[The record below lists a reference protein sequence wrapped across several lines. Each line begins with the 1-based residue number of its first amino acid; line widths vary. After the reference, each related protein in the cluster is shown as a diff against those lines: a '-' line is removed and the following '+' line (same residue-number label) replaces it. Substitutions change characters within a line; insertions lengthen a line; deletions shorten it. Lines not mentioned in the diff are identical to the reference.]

1 MYAGKDCVV
10 IVIDFCRKMRL
21 VVSRNCF
28 SLMRGEFTKTF
39 SKLMEVR
46 FFHCVKIW
54 IAFLF
59 FLLFTGNQGVAQPA
73 SMIREIDFIGNQA
86 LSESQFIGIFALPQP
101 YDSAR
106 FAEKFERLSRIYK
119 ELGYYDFRIDSLTV
133 APPKLIVYLTE
144 GDAFLLSKLTFH
156 GNRVLSDEDLAELCD
171 TDIGEPLSQ
180 ATLESDIDEILRKYE
195 SLGRPFTKVLLK
207 EPRLVYEDVAG
218 IQKPRLEI
226 EIDIEEGKFT
236 KLVGTKVFG
245 NQSTKQEVIER
256 EIRFRAGEAFNEEKF
271 NLIQTRLERTNFF
284 ERVFPPELLI
294 VNNKNDDTLEAIIKL
309 EIVEGNPNTFDGILG
324 YQPPQ
329 NPNNPNDAGFFT
341 GLINISLQN
350 MFGTGRRLDVKWLK
364 PNQFTQD
371 TRLRYQE
378 PYFVGL
384 PLSLIFDFMQL
395 KQDSTFTQLQLGLSA
410 AYRLADNFFI
420 TSSLTREEINPI
432 FEGTAI
438 AQVIFPTTITLT
450 GFGMIYDSRDYP
462 ISPQSGFYFR
472 NDYRI
477 GRKLITASDSLLA
490 IYPVKPNVLQ
500 QRVLFEAE
508 YYQRTFKRQV
518 LALRFH
524 GEALLADEI
533 QFSDLMRFGGAQNL
547 RGYREQQFLASQLMW
562 LNTEY
567 RFLLSRKAF
576 LFGFYDIGYFFKPQN
591 PINALD
597 GSLRGWRRGV
607 GIGARVDTPLGLMGI
622 SYALGEGDTF
632 STGKVHFGIINA
644 F

>member
-1 MYAGKDCVV
+1 MQ
-10 IVIDFCRKMRL
+10 
-21 VVSRNCF
+21 
-28 SLMRGEFTKTF
+28 GEFTKTF

-46 FFHCVKIW
+46 FFHCVKIR
-54 IAFLF
+54 IALLF
-59 FLLFTGNQGVAQPA
+59 FLLFTENQGFAQPA
-73 SMIREIDFIGNQA
+73 PMIREIDFIGNQA

-106 FAEKFERLSRIYK
+106 FAEKFDRLSRLYK
-119 ELGYYDFRIDSLTV
+119 ELGYYDFRIDSLIV

-144 GDAFLLSKLTFH
+144 GNAFLLSKLTFH
-156 GNRVLSDEDLAELCD
+156 GNTILSDEELAELCD

-207 EPRLVYEDVAG
+207 EPRIVYEDVEG
-218 IQKPRLEI
+218 IQKPRLEL

-236 KLVGTKVFG
+236 KLVGTKIVG

-256 EIRFRAGEAFNEEKF
+256 EIRFRTGEAFREEKF

-294 VNNKNDDTLEAIIKL
+294 VNNQRNDTLEAVIKL
-309 EIVEGNPNTFDGILG
+309 EVVEGNPNTFDGIIG

-350 MFGTGRRLDVKWLK
+350 MFGTGRRLDVKWMK

-410 AYRLADNFFI
+410 AYRLADNFSI
-420 TSSLTREEINPI
+420 TSSFTREEINPI
-432 FEGTAI
+432 FEGASI
-438 AQVIFPTTITLT
+438 AQVIFPTSITLT

-490 IYPVKPNVLQ
+490 IYPVKTSVLQ

-518 LALRFH
+518 LMLRFH
-524 GEALLADEI
+524 GEAILADEI

-576 LFGFYDIGYFFKPQN
+576 LFGFYDVGYFFKPQN

-607 GIGARVDTPLGLMGI
+607 GVGARVDTPLGLMGI

>member
-1 MYAGKDCVV
+1 
-10 IVIDFCRKMRL
+10 
-21 VVSRNCF
+21 
-28 SLMRGEFTKTF
+28 MRGEFTKTF
-39 SKLMEVR
+39 SNLAER
-46 FFHCVKIW
+46 CCFDCVKQCV
-54 IAFLF
+54 ALFSLLFLF
-59 FLLFTGNQGVAQPA
+59 VCQGVAQPA
-73 SMIREIDFIGNQA
+73 PVIRNITFVGNRAIPQ
-86 LSESQFIGIFALPQP
+86 SQFIGIFALPQP
-101 YDSAR
+101 YDSLR
-106 FAEKFERLSRIYK
+106 FAEKFDRLSRIYK
-119 ELGYYDFRIDSLTV
+119 ELGYYDFRIDSLAL
-133 APPKLIVYLTE
+133 APPTLTVFLTE
-144 GDAFLLSKLTFH
+144 GEPFLISKLNFH
-156 GNRVLSDEDLAELCD
+156 GNTILSDEELADLCD
-171 TDIGEPLSQ
+171 TEIGAPLLQ
-180 ATLESDIDEILRKYE
+180 TTLENDIDEILKKYE
-195 SLGRPFTKVLLK
+195 SLGRPFTKVFLR
-207 EPRLVYEDVAG
+207 EPRIVYEDHNG
-218 IQKPRLEI
+218 SLKPRLEI
-226 EIDIEEGKFT
+226 DIDIQEGKFI
-236 KLVGTKVFG
+236 KLVGTRIFG

-256 EIRFRAGEAFNEEKF
+256 EIRFRAGEAFSEEKF
-271 NLIQTRLERTNFF
+271 NLIQERLERTNFF

-294 VNNKNDDTLEAIIKL
+294 VNNTNDDTLEAALKL
-309 EIVEGNPNTFDGILG
+309 QIVEGNPNTFDGIVG

-329 NPNNPNDAGFFT
+329 NPNDPNDAGFFT

-410 AYRLADNFFI
+410 AYRFADNFFI

-432 FEGTAI
+432 FEGASI

-477 GRKLITASDSLLA
+477 GRKVISASDSLLA
-490 IYPVKPNVLQ
+490 IYPIQTTVLQ
-500 QRVLFEAE
+500 QRILFEAE

-524 GEALLADEI
+524 GEAILADEI

-576 LFGFYDIGYFFKPQN
+576 LFGFYDVGYFFKPQN
-591 PINALD
+591 PINPLD

-632 STGKVHFGIINA
+632 STGKVHFGIINT

>member
-1 MYAGKDCVV
+1 MWC
-10 IVIDFCRKMRL
+10 
-21 VVSRNCF
+21 
-28 SLMRGEFTKTF
+28 EFTKMF
-39 SKLMEVR
+39 SILTESR
-46 FFHCVKIW
+46 FFHGLKRRS
-54 IAFLF
+54 ALLFFLF
-59 FLLFTGNQGVAQPA
+59 FFLGSRSAAQPA
-73 SMIREIDFIGNQA
+73 PDIRELVFVGNKSVS
-86 LSESQFIGIFALPQP
+86 LSQFINIFALPQP
-101 YDSAR
+101 YDSTD
-106 FAEKFERLSRIYK
+106 FAAKLDRLSHIYK
-119 ELGYYDFRIDSLTV
+119 ELGYYDFRIDSIEI
-133 APPKLIVYLTE
+133 APPKLTVFLTE
-144 GDAFLLSKLTFH
+144 GAPFLIVKLTFH
-156 GNRVLSDEDLAELCD
+156 GNSVLSDEELAALCD
-171 TDIGEPLSQ
+171 TEIGEPLVQ
-180 ATLESDIDEILRKYE
+180 PTLESDIDEILKKYE
-195 SLGRPFTKVLLK
+195 SLGRPFTKILLR
-207 EPRLVYEDVAG
+207 EPRLVSKDDGGAPKPCIELDIG
-218 IQKPRLEI
+218 IQ
-226 EIDIEEGKFT
+226 EGKFT
-236 KLVGTKVFG
+236 KLIGARIFG
-245 NQSTKQEVIER
+245 NQSTKSEVIER
-256 EIRFRAGEAFNEEKF
+256 EIRFREGEAFREEKF
-271 NLIQTRLERTNFF
+271 NLIQSRLERTNFF
-284 ERVFPPELLI
+284 ERVFPPELL
-294 VNNKNDDTLEAIIKL
+294 VVSNTSDDTLEAALKL
-309 EIVEGNPNTFDGILG
+309 QIVEGNPNTFDGIVG

-329 NPNNPNDAGFFT
+329 NPNDPNDAGFFT

-410 AYRLADNFFI
+410 AYRFADNFFI

-432 FEGTAI
+432 FEGETV
-438 AQVIFPTTITLT
+438 AQVIFPTIITLT
-450 GFGMIYDSRDYP
+450 GFGMVYDSRDYP

-477 GRKLITASDSLLA
+477 GRKVITASDSLLSL
-490 IYPVKPNVLQ
+490 YPIQTSVLQ

-508 YYQRTFKRQV
+508 YYQRTLKRQV
-518 LALRFH
+518 LMLRFH
-524 GEALLADEI
+524 GEAILAEEI

-597 GSLRGWRRGV
+597 GSLRGWRRGF
-607 GIGARVDTPLGLMGI
+607 GIGARIDTPLGLMGI

-632 STGKVHFGIINA
+632 STGKVHFGIVNA

>member
-1 MYAGKDCVV
+1 
-10 IVIDFCRKMRL
+10 
-21 VVSRNCF
+21 
-28 SLMRGEFTKTF
+28 
-39 SKLMEVR
+39 MEVR
-46 FFHCVKIW
+46 FFHCVKAW
-54 IAFLF
+54 IVFV
-59 FLLFTGNQGVAQPA
+59 LLSAASQSLAQPA
-73 SMIREIDFIGNQA
+73 PMIRDIVFVGNRA

-106 FAEKFERLSRIYK
+106 FAEKFERLSRLYK
-119 ELGYYDFRIDSLTV
+119 ELGYYDFRIDSLIV
-133 APPKLIVYLTE
+133 APPKLTIYLTE
-144 GDAFLLSKLTFH
+144 GEPFLISKLTFR
-156 GNRVLSDEDLAELCD
+156 GNSILSDEELAELCD
-171 TDIGEPLSQ
+171 TDIDEPLSQ

-195 SLGRPFTKVLLK
+195 SLGRPFTKVFLK
-207 EPRLVYEDVAG
+207 EPRLVYEEVAG
-218 IQKPRLEI
+218 VQKSRLELEF
-226 EIDIEEGKFT
+226 EIQEGKFT
-236 KLVGTKVFG
+236 KLVGTRVFG

-256 EIRFRAGEAFNEEKF
+256 EIRFRMGEAFNEEKF

-294 VNNKNDDTLEAIIKL
+294 VNNKTDDTLEAVIKL
-309 EIVEGNPNTFDGILG
+309 EVVEGNPNTFDGIIG

-410 AYRLADNFFI
+410 AYRFADNFFI
-420 TSSLTREEINPI
+420 ASSLTREEINPI

-490 IYPVKPNVLQ
+490 IYPIKTSVLQ
-500 QRVLFEAE
+500 QRILFEAE

-518 LALRFH
+518 LLLRFH
-524 GEALLADEI
+524 GEAILADEI

-576 LFGFYDIGYFFKPQN
+576 LFGFYDVGYFFKPQN

-607 GIGARVDTPLGLMGI
+607 GVGARVDTPLGLMGI

>member
-1 MYAGKDCVV
+1 
-10 IVIDFCRKMRL
+10 MR
-21 VVSRNCF
+21 C
-28 SLMRGEFTKTF
+28 EFTKTF
-39 SKLMEVR
+39 SKLMAVR
-46 FFHCVKIW
+46 LFCCVKKW
-54 IAFLF
+54 VAFLF
-59 FLLFTGNQGVAQPA
+59 LLLFTASQGLAQPA
-73 SMIREIDFIGNQA
+73 PMIRDIVFVGNRA
-86 LSESQFIGIFALPQP
+86 LSESQFIGIFALPQQ
-101 YDSAR
+101 YDSIR

-119 ELGYYDFRIDSLTV
+119 ELGYYDFRIDSLTI

-144 GDAFLLSKLTFH
+144 GNAFLISKLTFH
-156 GNRVLSDEDLAELCD
+156 GNTILSDEDLADLCD
-171 TDIGEPLSQ
+171 TDIGEPLVQS
-180 ATLESDIDEILRKYE
+180 TLENDIDEILRKYE
-195 SLGRPFTKVLLK
+195 SLGRPFTKVFLK
-207 EPRLVYEDVAG
+207 EPRIVYEEVAG
-218 IQKPRLEI
+218 VQKPRLELEI
-226 EIDIEEGKFT
+226 EIEEGKFT
-236 KLVGTKVFG
+236 KLVGTRVVG

-294 VNNKNDDTLEAIIKL
+294 VNNKTDDTLEAIIKL
-309 EIVEGNPNTFDGILG
+309 EIVEGNPNTFDGIVG

-329 NPNNPNDAGFFT
+329 NPNDPNDAGFFM
-341 GLINISLQN
+341 GSINISLQN

-410 AYRLADNFFI
+410 AYRFADNFFI

-490 IYPVKPNVLQ
+490 IYPIKTSVLQ
-500 QRVLFEAE
+500 QRILFEAE

-518 LALRFH
+518 LMLRFH
-524 GEALLADEI
+524 GEAILADEI

-576 LFGFYDIGYFFKPQN
+576 LFGFYDVGYFFKPQN

-597 GSLRGWRRGV
+597 GSLRGWRRGIGV
-607 GIGARVDTPLGLMGI
+607 GARVDTPLGLMGI

-632 STGKVHFGIINA
+632 STGKVHFGIVNA

>member
-1 MYAGKDCVV
+1 
-10 IVIDFCRKMRL
+10 MR
-21 VVSRNCF
+21 S
-28 SLMRGEFTKTF
+28 EFTKTF
-39 SKLMEVR
+39 SNLTER
-46 FFHCVKIW
+46 CCFACVKPST
-54 IAFLF
+54 ALFSLLFLF
-59 FLLFTGNQGVAQPA
+59 VCQGVAQPA
-73 SMIREIDFIGNQA
+73 PVIRNITFVGNRAISQ
-86 LSESQFIGIFALPQP
+86 SQFIGIFALPQP
-101 YDSAR
+101 YDSLR
-106 FAEKFERLSRIYK
+106 FAEKFDRLSRIYK
-119 ELGYYDFRIDSLTV
+119 ELGYYDFRIDSLAL
-133 APPKLIVYLTE
+133 APPTLTVFLTE
-144 GDAFLLSKLTFH
+144 GEPFLISKLNFH
-156 GNRVLSDEDLAELCD
+156 GNTILSDEELADLCD
-171 TDIGEPLSQ
+171 TEIGAPLLQ
-180 ATLESDIDEILRKYE
+180 ATLENDIDEILKKYE
-195 SLGRPFTKVLLK
+195 SLGRPFTKVFLR
-207 EPRLVYEDVAG
+207 EPRIVYEDHNSSP
-218 IQKPRLEI
+218 KPRLEI
-226 EIDIEEGKFT
+226 DIDIQEGKFT
-236 KLVGTKVFG
+236 KLVGTRIFG
-245 NQSTKQEVIER
+245 NQSTKQEIIER
-256 EIRFRAGEAFNEEKF
+256 EIRFRAGEAFREEKF
-271 NLIQTRLERTNFF
+271 NLIQERLERTNFF

-294 VNNKNDDTLEAIIKL
+294 VNNTNDDTLEAALKL
-309 EIVEGNPNTFDGILG
+309 QIVEGNPNTFDGIVG

-329 NPNNPNDAGFFT
+329 NPNDPNDAGFFT

-410 AYRLADNFFI
+410 AYRFADNFFI

-432 FEGTAI
+432 FEGAAI

-477 GRKLITASDSLLA
+477 GRKVITASDSLLA
-490 IYPVKPNVLQ
+490 IYPIQTNVLQ
-500 QRVLFEAE
+500 QRILFEAE

-524 GEALLADEI
+524 GEAILADEI

-576 LFGFYDIGYFFKPQN
+576 LFGFYDVGYFFKPQN
-591 PINALD
+591 PINPLD
-597 GSLRGWRRGV
+597 GSIRGWRRGV

-632 STGKVHFGIINA
+632 STGKVHFGIINT

>member
-1 MYAGKDCVV
+1 
-10 IVIDFCRKMRL
+10 MR
-21 VVSRNCF
+21 CK
-28 SLMRGEFTKTF
+28 FTKTF
-39 SKLMEVR
+39 LKLTDSSL
-46 FFHCVKIW
+46 FHSVKRHITLVF
-54 IAFLF
+54 FLF
-59 FLLFTGNQGVAQPA
+59 FFLGNWSVAQPA
-73 SMIREIDFIGNQA
+73 PVIRELVFVGNQA
-86 LSESQFIGIFALPQP
+86 LSESQFIGIFSLPQP
-101 YDSAR
+101 YDSMR
-106 FAEKFERLSRIYK
+106 FAEKFDRLSRIYK
-119 ELGYYDFRIDSLTV
+119 ELGYYDFRIDSISVTPPRITV
-133 APPKLIVYLTE
+133 FVTE
-144 GDAFLLSKLTFH
+144 GAPFLIAKLNFH
-156 GNRVLSDEDLAELCD
+156 GNRVLSDEELADLCETQ
-171 TDIGEPLSQ
+171 TDEPLVQ
-180 ATLESDIDEILRKYE
+180 ATLENDIDEILKKYE
-195 SLGRPFTKVLLK
+195 SLGRPFTKILLK
-207 EPRLVYEDVAG
+207 EPRLVFERDHGAP
-218 IQKPRLEI
+218 KPRLELDI
-226 EIDIEEGKFT
+226 EIQEGKFT
-236 KLVGTKVFG
+236 KLVGTRILG

-256 EIRFRAGEAFNEEKF
+256 EIRFRVGEAFREEKF
-271 NLIQTRLERTNFF
+271 NLIQERLERTDFF

-294 VNNKNDDTLEAIIKL
+294 VSNKNNDTLEAALKL
-309 EIVEGNPNTFDGILG
+309 QIVEGNPNTFDGIVG

-329 NPNNPNDAGFFT
+329 NPNDPNDAGFFT
-341 GLINISLQN
+341 GTINISLQN

-384 PLSLIFDFMQL
+384 PLNLIFDFMQL

-410 AYRLADNFFI
+410 AYRFADSFFI

-432 FEGTAI
+432 FEGATI

-450 GFGMIYDSRDYP
+450 GFGIVYDSRDYP

-477 GRKLITASDSLLA
+477 GRKVVSASDSLLA
-490 IYPVKPNVLQ
+490 IYPIQTNVLQ

-508 YYQRTFKRQV
+508 YYRRTFKRQV
-518 LALRFH
+518 LMFRFH
-524 GEALLADEI
+524 GEAILAEEI

-562 LNTEY
+562 LNAEY

-576 LFGFYDIGYFFKPQN
+576 LFGFYDVGYFFKPQN

-597 GSLRGWRRGV
+597 GSLRGWRRGF